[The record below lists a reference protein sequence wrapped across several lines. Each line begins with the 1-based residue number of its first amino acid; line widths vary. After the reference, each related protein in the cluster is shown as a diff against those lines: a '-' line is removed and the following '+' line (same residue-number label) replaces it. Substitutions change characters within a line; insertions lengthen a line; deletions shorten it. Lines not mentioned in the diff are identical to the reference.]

1 MSAEVEV
8 VALSIHH
15 GNGII
20 LDTEMVWLDTGCL
33 LGHGKCDVFFD
44 IHIVLHEVLTAV
56 AADEWPK
63 GSDNAAIT
71 LY

>member
-8 VALSIHH
+8 VVLSIHH

-33 LGHGKCDVFFD
+33 LGHGKCDVFF
-44 IHIVLHEVLTAV
+44 TF
-56 AADEWPK
+56 
-63 GSDNAAIT
+63 T
-71 LY
+71 LYYMKY